1 MNRIYKLKFDKR
13 RNELVVVSEITTGVG
28 NAKAT
33 GCVEGEKSPRR
44 GVRAMALSLLSGMM
58 IMAHPAMS
66 ANLPTGGQI
75 VAGSGSIQTPSG
87 NQMNIHQS
95 SQNMVANWNS
105 FDIGKG
111 NTVQFYQPDSSA
123 VALNRVV
130 GGGESQI
137 MGNLKANGQVF
148 LVNPN
153 GVLFG
158 KEASVSTSGF
168 VASTRDIKNDDFMNR
183 RYTFSGGQ
191 KAGAEIV
198 NQGALTTNAGGYIV
212 LTADR
217 VRNSGTI
224 RTPGGKTVLAASERV
239 TLQLDNGGLMSVQ
252 VTGDVVNALVENR
265 GLVSARDGQV
275 YLTALGRDMLMNTVL
290 NVSGVVEAGG
300 MHRQDG
306 NIVLDGGDSGVVH
319 LSGTLQADNASGQG
333 GKVVVQGKNILLDKG
348 SSITATGGQG
358 GGEVYVGG
366 GWQGKD
372 SNIRNADKVV
382 MQDGARID
390 VSATQQGNGG
400 TAVLWSDSYTN
411 FHGQISAK
419 GGETGGNG
427 GQVETS
433 SHGNLQAFGTVSASA
448 KKGKAGN
455 WLLDSAD
462 ITIVNGSND
471 SNVSKTE
478 TTQSPPHTQFAPT
491 AAGSAVS
498 NTSINNRLNNGTS
511 VTIRTG
517 HTTKDG
523 AQKGN
528 ITVNAAINKSN
539 GSDANLT
546 LQAGGNITVNNSI
559 TSTSGKLNVNLSG
572 ANTNNGSI
580 TISNNV
586 NITTSGGSITIG
598 TANASNSVNISIN
611 NTTLN
616 ASNGNIQLTGT
627 GTGNDSGILFNG
639 CNTLTASNITLTG
652 SSTSG
657 NAINLTGTATLNAT
671 NNITLTGSST
681 SGNAI
686 NLKGNNTLTAS
697 NITLTG
703 ESTSG
708 NAINLTDT
716 TGTTTLN
723 ATNNIT
729 MQGTRV
735 QIKHSNITAGN
746 FALNATVAGS
756 EISNTTLTATNNI
769 NLTAKT
775 NSASSGVYLKDARIT
790 STNGN
795 ITANGTATANG
806 KATHLDNNVTLNA
819 SNGSIKLTGNGHG
832 HGSAS
837 GILFAG
843 NNRLTASN
851 IALTGNST
859 SGNAINLTGTA
870 TLNATNDIT
879 LTGSSTSGNA
889 INLTGTATLNATNN
903 ITLTGSSTS
912 GNAINLKGNNTLT
925 ASNIT
930 LTGES
935 TSGNAINL
943 TDTTGTTTLNATNN
957 ITMQGTRVQI
967 KHSNITA
974 GNFALNATVAGSEIS
989 NTTLTATNNINLTA
1003 KTNSAS
1009 SGVYLKDARITSTN
1023 GNITANGTAT
1033 ANGKA
1038 THLDN
1043 NVTLN
1048 ASNGRI
1054 KLTGNG
1060 YGHGSASGILFAGN
1074 NRLTASNIALTGNST
1089 SGNAINL
1096 TDTATLTASNITLT
1110 GSSTSGNAINL
1121 TGTATLN
1128 ATNNITLTG
1137 SSTSGNAINLK
1148 GNNTLTASNITLT
1161 GESTSG
1167 NAINLT
1173 DTTGTTTL
1181 NATNNITMQGT
1192 RVQIKH
1198 SNITAGNFALNAT
1211 VAGSEISNTTLTAT
1225 NNINLTA
1232 KTNSASS
1239 GVYLKDARITST
1251 NGSITANGTAT
1262 ANGKATHLD
1271 GNVTLNASN
1280 GRIKLTGN
1288 GYGHGS
1294 ASGILFAGNNRLT
1307 ASNIAL
1313 TGNSTSGNAI
1323 NLTDT
1328 ATLTAS
1334 NITLTGS
1341 STSGNAINLTGTA
1354 TLNATNNI
1362 TLTGSSTSGNAI
1374 NLKGNNTLTA
1384 SNITLTGESTSG
1396 NAINLT
1402 DTTGT
1407 TTLNATNN
1415 ITMQG
1420 TRVQIKHSNITAG
1433 NFALNATVA
1442 GSEIS
1447 NTTLTATNN
1456 INLTAKTNS
1465 ASSGVYLKDARIT
1478 STNGNIT
1485 ANGTARANDNATYL
1499 DGNVTLNASNGS
1511 IKLTGIGNGS
1521 TSGILFAGNN
1531 TLTASNIT
1539 LTGNSEVYWQ

>member
-33 GCVEGEKSPRR
+33 GSVEDEKSPRR
-44 GVRAMALSLLSGMM
+44 GVRAMALSLLAGMM

-217 VRNSGTI
+217 VSNSGTI

-239 TLQLDNGGLMSVQ
+239 TLQLDNGGLVAVQ

-471 SNVSKTE
+471 SNDSKTE

-511 VTIRTG
+511 VTILTS
-517 HTTKDG
+517 HTAKDG

-559 TSTSGKLNVNLSG
+559 TSTEGKLNVNLSG
-572 ANTNNGSI
+572 ARTSNGSI
-580 TISNNV
+580 TISNNA
-586 NITTSGGSITIG
+586 NITTNGGDITVG
-598 TANASNSVNISIN
+598 TTNTSNRVNISIN

-627 GTGNDSGILFNG
+627 GTGTDSGILFNG

-703 ESTSG
+703 ESTGG

-769 NLTAKT
+769 NLAAKT

-795 ITANGTATANG
+795 ITANGTAP
-806 KATHLDNNVTLNA
+806 
-819 SNGSIKLTGNGHG
+819 
-832 HGSAS
+832 
-837 GILFAG
+837 
-843 NNRLTASN
+843 
-851 IALTGNST
+851 
-859 SGNAINLTGTA
+859 
-870 TLNATNDIT
+870 
-879 LTGSSTSGNA
+879 
-889 INLTGTATLNATNN
+889 
-903 ITLTGSSTS
+903 
-912 GNAINLKGNNTLT
+912 
-925 ASNIT
+925 
-930 LTGES
+930 
-935 TSGNAINL
+935 
-943 TDTTGTTTLNATNN
+943 
-957 ITMQGTRVQI
+957 
-967 KHSNITA
+967 
-974 GNFALNATVAGSEIS
+974 
-989 NTTLTATNNINLTA
+989 
-1003 KTNSAS
+1003 
-1009 SGVYLKDARITSTN
+1009 
-1023 GNITANGTAT
+1023 
-1033 ANGKA
+1033 
-1038 THLDN
+1038 
-1043 NVTLN
+1043 
-1048 ASNGRI
+1048 
-1054 KLTGNG
+1054 
-1060 YGHGSASGILFAGN
+1060 
-1074 NRLTASNIALTGNST
+1074 
-1089 SGNAINL
+1089 
-1096 TDTATLTASNITLT
+1096 
-1110 GSSTSGNAINL
+1110 
-1121 TGTATLN
+1121 
-1128 ATNNITLTG
+1128 
-1137 SSTSGNAINLK
+1137 
-1148 GNNTLTASNITLT
+1148 
-1161 GESTSG
+1161 
-1167 NAINLT
+1167 
-1173 DTTGTTTL
+1173 
-1181 NATNNITMQGT
+1181 
-1192 RVQIKH
+1192 
-1198 SNITAGNFALNAT
+1198 
-1211 VAGSEISNTTLTAT
+1211 
-1225 NNINLTA
+1225 
-1232 KTNSASS
+1232 
-1239 GVYLKDARITST
+1239 
-1251 NGSITANGTAT
+1251 
-1262 ANGKATHLD
+1262 
-1271 GNVTLNASN
+1271 
-1280 GRIKLTGN
+1280 
-1288 GYGHGS
+1288 
-1294 ASGILFAGNNRLT
+1294 
-1307 ASNIAL
+1307 
-1313 TGNSTSGNAI
+1313 
-1323 NLTDT
+1323 
-1328 ATLTAS
+1328 
-1334 NITLTGS
+1334 
-1341 STSGNAINLTGTA
+1341 
-1354 TLNATNNI
+1354 
-1362 TLTGSSTSGNAI
+1362 
-1374 NLKGNNTLTA
+1374 
-1384 SNITLTGESTSG
+1384 
-1396 NAINLT
+1396 
-1402 DTTGT
+1402 
-1407 TTLNATNN
+1407 
-1415 ITMQG
+1415 
-1420 TRVQIKHSNITAG
+1420 
-1433 NFALNATVA
+1433 
-1442 GSEIS
+1442 
-1447 NTTLTATNN
+1447 
-1456 INLTAKTNS
+1456 
-1465 ASSGVYLKDARIT
+1465 
-1478 STNGNIT
+1478 
-1485 ANGTARANDNATYL
+1485 ANDNATYL

>member
-33 GCVEGEKSPRR
+33 GSVEDEKSPRR
-44 GVRAMALSLLSGMM
+44 GVRAMALSLLAGMM

-217 VRNSGTI
+217 VSNSGTI

-471 SNVSKTE
+471 SNDSKTE

-511 VTIRTG
+511 VTILTS
-517 HTTKDG
+517 HTAKDG

-559 TSTSGKLNVNLSG
+559 TSTEGKLNVNLSG
-572 ANTNNGSI
+572 ARTSNGSI
-580 TISNNV
+580 TISNNA
-586 NITTSGGSITIG
+586 NITTNGGDITVG
-598 TANASNSVNISIN
+598 TTNTSNRVNISIN

-627 GTGNDSGILFNG
+627 GTGTDSGILFNG

-703 ESTSG
+703 
-708 NAINLTDT
+708 
-716 TGTTTLN
+716 
-723 ATNNIT
+723 
-729 MQGTRV
+729 
-735 QIKHSNITAGN
+735 
-746 FALNATVAGS
+746 
-756 EISNTTLTATNNI
+756 
-769 NLTAKT
+769 
-775 NSASSGVYLKDARIT
+775 
-790 STNGN
+790 
-795 ITANGTATANG
+795 
-806 KATHLDNNVTLNA
+806 
-819 SNGSIKLTGNGHG
+819 
-832 HGSAS
+832 
-837 GILFAG
+837 
-843 NNRLTASN
+843 
-851 IALTGNST
+851 
-859 SGNAINLTGTA
+859 
-870 TLNATNDIT
+870 
-879 LTGSSTSGNA
+879 SSTSGNA

-935 TSGNAINL
+935 TGGNAINL

-957 ITMQGTRVQI
+957 ITMQGT
-967 KHSNITA
+967 S
-974 GNFALNATVAGSEIS
+974 TVGMPS
-989 NTTLTATNNINLTA
+989 TL
-1003 KTNSAS
+1003 
-1009 SGVYLKDARITSTN
+1009 
-1023 GNITANGTAT
+1023 
-1033 ANGKA
+1033 KA
-1038 THLDN
+1038 T
-1043 NVTLN
+1043 
-1048 ASNGRI
+1048 
-1054 KLTGNG
+1054 
-1060 YGHGSASGILFAGN
+1060 
-1074 NRLTASNIALTGNST
+1074 
-1089 SGNAINL
+1089 
-1096 TDTATLTASNITLT
+1096 
-1110 GSSTSGNAINL
+1110 
-1121 TGTATLN
+1121 
-1128 ATNNITLTG
+1128 
-1137 SSTSGNAINLK
+1137 
-1148 GNNTLTASNITLT
+1148 
-1161 GESTSG
+1161 
-1167 NAINLT
+1167 
-1173 DTTGTTTL
+1173 
-1181 NATNNITMQGT
+1181 T
-1192 RVQIKH
+1192 R
-1198 SNITAGNFALNAT
+1198 
-1211 VAGSEISNTTLTAT
+1211 
-1225 NNINLTA
+1225 
-1232 KTNSASS
+1232 
-1239 GVYLKDARITST
+1239 
-1251 NGSITANGTAT
+1251 
-1262 ANGKATHLD
+1262 
-1271 GNVTLNASN
+1271 
-1280 GRIKLTGN
+1280 
-1288 GYGHGS
+1288 
-1294 ASGILFAGNNRLT
+1294 
-1307 ASNIAL
+1307 
-1313 TGNSTSGNAI
+1313 
-1323 NLTDT
+1323 
-1328 ATLTAS
+1328 
-1334 NITLTGS
+1334 
-1341 STSGNAINLTGTA
+1341 
-1354 TLNATNNI
+1354 
-1362 TLTGSSTSGNAI
+1362 
-1374 NLKGNNTLTA
+1374 
-1384 SNITLTGESTSG
+1384 
-1396 NAINLT
+1396 
-1402 DTTGT
+1402 
-1407 TTLNATNN
+1407 
-1415 ITMQG
+1415 
-1420 TRVQIKHSNITAG
+1420 
-1433 NFALNATVA
+1433 
-1442 GSEIS
+1442 
-1447 NTTLTATNN
+1447 
-1456 INLTAKTNS
+1456 
-1465 ASSGVYLKDARIT
+1465 
-1478 STNGNIT
+1478 
-1485 ANGTARANDNATYL
+1485 
-1499 DGNVTLNASNGS
+1499 
-1511 IKLTGIGNGS
+1511 
-1521 TSGILFAGNN
+1521 
-1531 TLTASNIT
+1531 
-1539 LTGNSEVYWQ
+1539 

>member
-33 GCVEGEKSPRR
+33 GSVEGEKSPRR

-87 NQMNIHQS
+87 NQMNIHQN

-111 NTVQFYQPDSSA
+111 NTVQFDQPSSSA

-158 KEASVSTSGF
+158 EGASVSTSGF

-191 KAGAEIV
+191 KAGAAIV
-198 NQGALTTNAGGYIV
+198 NQGELTTNAGGYIV
-212 LTADR
+212 LAADR
-217 VRNSGTI
+217 VSNSGTI
-224 RTPGGKTVLAASERV
+224 RTPGGKTVLAASERI

-275 YLTALGRDMLMNTVL
+275 YLTALGRGMLMNTVL
-290 NVSGVVEAGG
+290 NVSGVVEASG

-348 SSITATGGQG
+348 SNITATGGQG

-382 MQDGARID
+382 MQGGARID

-427 GQVETS
+427 GRVETS

-462 ITIVNGSND
+462 ITIVNG

-511 VTIRTG
+511 VTILTHRTRTG
-517 HTTKDG
+517 T
-523 AQKGN
+523 AQGGN

-539 GSDANLT
+539 GSDVNLT
-546 LQAGGNITVNNSI
+546 LQAGGNITVNSSI
-559 TSTSGKLNVNLSG
+559 TSTNGKLNVNLSG
-572 ANTNNGSI
+572 ARTSNGSI
-580 TISNNV
+580 TISNNA
-586 NITTSGGSITIG
+586 NITTNGGDITVG
-598 TANASNSVNISIN
+598 TTNTSNSVNISIN

-627 GTGNDSGILFNG
+627 GTGTDSGILFNG

-769 NLTAKT
+769 NLTANGAGT
-775 NSASSGVYLKDARIT
+775 AVYLKDA
-790 STNGN
+790 N
-795 ITANGTATANG
+795 
-806 KATHLDNNVTLNA
+806 
-819 SNGSIKLTGNGHG
+819 
-832 HGSAS
+832 
-837 GILFAG
+837 
-843 NNRLTASN
+843 
-851 IALTGNST
+851 
-859 SGNAINLTGTA
+859 
-870 TLNATNDIT
+870 
-879 LTGSSTSGNA
+879 
-889 INLTGTATLNATNN
+889 
-903 ITLTGSSTS
+903 
-912 GNAINLKGNNTLT
+912 
-925 ASNIT
+925 
-930 LTGES
+930 
-935 TSGNAINL
+935 
-943 TDTTGTTTLNATNN
+943 
-957 ITMQGTRVQI
+957 
-967 KHSNITA
+967 
-974 GNFALNATVAGSEIS
+974 
-989 NTTLTATNNINLTA
+989 
-1003 KTNSAS
+1003 
-1009 SGVYLKDARITSTN
+1009 
-1023 GNITANGTAT
+1023 
-1033 ANGKA
+1033 
-1038 THLDN
+1038 
-1043 NVTLN
+1043 
-1048 ASNGRI
+1048 
-1054 KLTGNG
+1054 
-1060 YGHGSASGILFAGN
+1060 
-1074 NRLTASNIALTGNST
+1074 
-1089 SGNAINL
+1089 
-1096 TDTATLTASNITLT
+1096 
-1110 GSSTSGNAINL
+1110 
-1121 TGTATLN
+1121 
-1128 ATNNITLTG
+1128 
-1137 SSTSGNAINLK
+1137 
-1148 GNNTLTASNITLT
+1148 
-1161 GESTSG
+1161 
-1167 NAINLT
+1167 
-1173 DTTGTTTL
+1173 
-1181 NATNNITMQGT
+1181 
-1192 RVQIKH
+1192 
-1198 SNITAGNFALNAT
+1198 
-1211 VAGSEISNTTLTAT
+1211 
-1225 NNINLTA
+1225 
-1232 KTNSASS
+1232 
-1239 GVYLKDARITST
+1239 ITST

-1262 ANGKATHLD
+1262 AN
-1271 GNVTLNASN
+1271 
-1280 GRIKLTGN
+1280 
-1288 GYGHGS
+1288 
-1294 ASGILFAGNNRLT
+1294 
-1307 ASNIAL
+1307 
-1313 TGNSTSGNAI
+1313 
-1323 NLTDT
+1323 
-1328 ATLTAS
+1328 
-1334 NITLTGS
+1334 
-1341 STSGNAINLTGTA
+1341 
-1354 TLNATNNI
+1354 
-1362 TLTGSSTSGNAI
+1362 
-1374 NLKGNNTLTA
+1374 
-1384 SNITLTGESTSG
+1384 
-1396 NAINLT
+1396 
-1402 DTTGT
+1402 
-1407 TTLNATNN
+1407 
-1415 ITMQG
+1415 
-1420 TRVQIKHSNITAG
+1420 
-1433 NFALNATVA
+1433 
-1442 GSEIS
+1442 
-1447 NTTLTATNN
+1447 
-1456 INLTAKTNS
+1456 
-1465 ASSGVYLKDARIT
+1465 
-1478 STNGNIT
+1478 
-1485 ANGTARANDNATYL
+1485 DNAT
-1499 DGNVTLNASNGS
+1499 
-1511 IKLTGIGNGS
+1511 
-1521 TSGILFAGNN
+1521 
-1531 TLTASNIT
+1531 
-1539 LTGNSEVYWQ
+1539 